1 MTFLTTLPRWLSAV
15 ILIVPTTLPAMPGP
29 IVVRRYVEFGRLRAN
44 NEVADFK
51 FPAVGVL

>member
-15 ILIVPTTLPAMPGP
+15 ILIVPTTLLAMAGP

-44 NEVADFK
+44 SEVAGFK
-51 FPAVGVL
+51 FPVVGVL